1 MGVREMDQT
10 FDLVVIGTGA
20 AGSTAAHSL
29 RSAGWTV
36 AIIDKRPFG
45 GTCALRGCDPKK
57 VLVGVAEAV
66 DWYQRMRGR
75 GVPEGNVSL
84 DWPALMRFKRTFTD
98 PVPEDREKGFQE
110 AGIVTFHGIA
120 KFVDHRTILVG
131 DQALTSRN
139 IVIAAGA
146 RPQTLQ
152 IPGEEHL
159 TTSEQFLQLE
169 ALPKRIL
176 LVGGGYIAAEFAHV
190 AARAGA
196 EATII
201 HRGVRPLEG
210 FDADLVAQW
219 QQATEEAGVGLELNA
234 AVRAVE
240 RKHRRLI
247 VHAIR
252 GDEEYTWDAE
262 MVVHAAGRVP
272 EMDELD
278 LAMGNVQVGQRGVI
292 VNAYLQSVSNPA
304 VYAGGDSAASGGL
317 PLTPVAGYDG
327 EVIAENLLQGN
338 QRKPDYSVIPTVV
351 FSIPPLAAVGLSEQ
365 AAKDR
370 GLKFTV
376 KHEDTSEW
384 YSSRRIGNKY
394 SSFKVLVDEEDDRI
408 LGAHVFGPHAEDVI
422 NLFALAMRSGVKAS
436 QVRSTLYAYPSVSG
450 DVSYMV

>member
-1 MGVREMDQT
+1 MDQT
-10 FDLVVIGTGA
+10 FDVVVIGTGE
-20 AGSTAAHSL
+20 AGSPAAYRL
-29 RSAGWTV
+29 RSAGWKV

-57 VLVGVAEAV
+57 VLVGVAEVV

-75 GVPEGNVSL
+75 GVSEGNVSL

-98 PVPEDREKGFQE
+98 PVPEDRQKGFHE
-110 AGIVTFHGIA
+110 AGIVPFHGIA
-120 KFVDHRTILVG
+120 KFVDHRTLLVD
-131 DQALTSRN
+131 DQALTSRY

-152 IPGEEHL
+152 IPGEEYL

-169 ALPKRIL
+169 VLPKSIL
-176 LVGGGYIAAEFAHV
+176 FVGGGYIAAEFAHV
-190 AARAGA
+190 AVRAGA
-196 EATII
+196 EVTIV
-201 HRGVRPLEG
+201 HRGKRSLEG
-210 FDADLVAQW
+210 FDPDLVAQW
-219 QQATEEAGVGLELNA
+219 QQATEEAGIGLELNA
-234 AVRAVE
+234 AVSALEKRDN
-240 RKHRRLI
+240 RLI

-252 GDEEYTWDAE
+252 DDEEYTWDAE

-272 EMDELD
+272 ELDELD
-278 LAMGNVQVGQRGVI
+278 LATGNVQAGQRGVV
-292 VNAYLQSVSNPA
+292 VNDYLQSVSNPA
-304 VYAGGDSAASGGL
+304 VYAGGDSAASDGL

-327 EVIAENLLQGN
+327 KVIATNLLQGN
-338 QRKPDYSVIPTVV
+338 QRKPDYSAIPTVV
-351 FSIPPLAAVGLSEQ
+351 FSIPPLAAVGLGEQ
-365 AAKDR
+365 AARDR

-408 LGAHVFGPHAEDVI
+408 LGAHVFGPHADDVI

-436 QVRSTLYAYPSVSG
+436 QVRRTLYSYPSVSG
-450 DVSYMV
+450 DVNFMV

>member
-1 MGVREMDQT
+1 MDQT

-20 AGSTAAHSL
+20 AGSTVAYSL
-29 RSAGWTV
+29 RSAGCKV

-57 VLVGVAEAV
+57 VLVGVAEVV
-66 DWYQRMRGR
+66 DSFQRMRVR
-75 GVPEGNVSL
+75 GVAGGNVYL

-98 PVPEDREKGFQE
+98 PVSEDREKGFQE

-120 KFVDHRTILVG
+120 TFVDHRTILVG
-131 DQALTSRN
+131 DQALTSRY

-146 RPQTLQ
+146 RPQTLR
-152 IPGEEHL
+152 IPGEEYL
-159 TTSEQFLQLE
+159 TTSEQFLQLD
-169 ALPKRIL
+169 ALPKSVVF
-176 LVGGGYIAAEFAHV
+176 VGGGYIAAEFAHV

-196 EATII
+196 EVTII
-201 HRGVRPLEG
+201 HRGMRPLER

-219 QQATEEAGVGLELNA
+219 QQATQEAGVKLELNA

-240 RKHRRLI
+240 KKDNRLI

-252 GDEEYTWDAE
+252 DDEEYTWEAD

-272 EMDELD
+272 EIDELD
-278 LAMGNVQVGQRGVI
+278 LAKGDVQAGKRGII
-292 VNAYLQSVSNPA
+292 VNDYLQSVSNPA
-304 VYAGGDSAASGGL
+304 VYAGGDSAASNGL
-317 PLTPVAGYDG
+317 PLTPVAGMDG

-338 QRKPDYSVIPTVV
+338 QRKTDYSVIPTVV

-376 KHEDTSEW
+376 KHEDTSDW

-408 LGAHVFGPHAEDVI
+408 LGAHVSGPHADDVI

-436 QVRSTLYAYPSVSG
+436 QMRSTLYAYPSVSR